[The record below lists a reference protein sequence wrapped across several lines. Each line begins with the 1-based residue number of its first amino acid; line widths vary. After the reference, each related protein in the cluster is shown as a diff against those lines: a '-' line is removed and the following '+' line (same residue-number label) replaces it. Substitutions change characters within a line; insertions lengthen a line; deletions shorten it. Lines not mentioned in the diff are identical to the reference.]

1 MVWIFSKLANARQP
15 PADVSKARIQVNK
28 IALISLA
35 NETVCP
41 LQDLVVHA
49 QNAGYSVVV
58 IFFDGGYP
66 DCFHHE
72 TKLQDKLLIPVLY
85 VDNCYSDDYSLVI
98 INDSDLL
105 AADRTNIEITR
116 LRTDVLK
123 MMGIY
128 LRRLYYWFLLGP
140 VITIEWLRRGKKLSC
155 MSGSRGRPETPV
167 ESGPNIV
174 ADHEV
179 TRGETMPLLPYTDV
193 PRNGHSRL
201 IAVRRILSYL
211 REGKLAVGCGY
222 VILTV
227 VALPVGISGGGWSFF
242 RFDEN
247 EIQQSFWDDLIIP
260 RYSYN
265 GDISYETYNST
276 WTFVFFD
283 TFLPLLWSPLQIF
296 CFFLYSRFACKT
308 TWTVPTNYSKLIRSD
323 WFASNMYLLILG
335 IVVPF
340 CSSAG
345 FSLLSLYLTSYNTMY
360 TICNLLFI
368 IILNKHMFVTR
379 YVFYISVCMVCAYI
393 ESNIVAVVY
402 FMMNSQGS
410 LANLKLNALRTLA
423 IGLTLTLSFNSSMHI
438 IRKLAKPRESLFEG
452 LAEK

>member
-15 PADVSKARIQVNK
+15 PADVSKAKIQVNK

-58 IFFDGGYP
+58 IFFDGLYP

-72 TKLQDKLLIPVLY
+72 TKLQDKLLIPVLS
-85 VDNCYSDDYSLVI
+85 VDNPTDCYSDDNSPVI
-98 INDSDLL
+98 INDSYLL

-116 LRTDVLK
+116 PRTDVLK
-123 MMGIY
+123 MMGNY

-179 TRGETMPLLPYTDV
+179 TRCETMPLLPYTDV

-227 VALPVGISGGGWSFF
+227 VALPVGISGGG
-242 RFDEN
+242 DG
-247 EIQQSFWDDLIIP
+247 L
-260 RYSYN
+260 
-265 GDISYETYNST
+265 
-276 WTFVFFD
+276 FFD
-283 TFLPLLWSPLQIF
+283 LTRTKFNSLF
-296 CFFLYSRFACKT
+296 
-308 TWTVPTNYSKLIRSD
+308 
-323 WFASNMYLLILG
+323 G
-335 IVVPF
+335 I
-340 CSSAG
+340 
-345 FSLLSLYLTSYNTMY
+345 
-360 TICNLLFI
+360 
-368 IILNKHMFVTR
+368 
-379 YVFYISVCMVCAYI
+379 
-393 ESNIVAVVY
+393 
-402 FMMNSQGS
+402 
-410 LANLKLNALRTLA
+410 
-423 IGLTLTLSFNSSMHI
+423 TLSYLVILIMTI
-438 IRKLAKPRESLFEG
+438 YLF
-452 LAEK
+452 

>member
-1 MVWIFSKLANARQP
+1 MEDQELRLSGLAIFSKLANVRQP
-15 PADVSKARIQVNK
+15 PADVSKAKIQVNK

-58 IFFDGGYP
+58 IFFDGGYQ

-85 VDNCYSDDYSLVI
+85 VDNRFDCYSDDNSPVI
-98 INDSDLL
+98 IKDSDLL

-116 LRTDVLK
+116 PRTDVLM
-123 MMGIY
+123 MMGYY

-179 TRGETMPLLPYTDV
+179 TRCETMPLLPYTDV

-227 VALPVGISGGGWSFF
+227 VALPVGISGGGV
-242 RFDEN
+242 
-247 EIQQSFWDDLIIP
+247 
-260 RYSYN
+260 
-265 GDISYETYNST
+265 
-276 WTFVFFD
+276 VFF
-283 TFLPLLWSPLQIF
+283 SI
-296 CFFLYSRFACKT
+296 
-308 TWTVPTNYSKLIRSD
+308 
-323 WFASNMYLLILG
+323 
-335 IVVPF
+335 
-340 CSSAG
+340 
-345 FSLLSLYLTSYNTMY
+345 
-360 TICNLLFI
+360 
-368 IILNKHMFVTR
+368 
-379 YVFYISVCMVCAYI
+379 
-393 ESNIVAVVY
+393 
-402 FMMNSQGS
+402 
-410 LANLKLNALRTLA
+410 
-423 IGLTLTLSFNSSMHI
+423 
-438 IRKLAKPRESLFEG
+438 
-452 LAEK
+452 